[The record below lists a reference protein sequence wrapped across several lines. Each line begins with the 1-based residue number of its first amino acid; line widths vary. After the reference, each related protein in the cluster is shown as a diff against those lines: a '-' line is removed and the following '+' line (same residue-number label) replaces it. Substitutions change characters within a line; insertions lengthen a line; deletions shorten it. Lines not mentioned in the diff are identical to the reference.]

1 MRADPQPDWYVSAT
15 RDGKLP
21 PTPVE
26 TQWAS
31 GYAPAPQN
39 RPKKIM
45 KAVASFIGGA
55 TKFCC
60 GELRAHRGPEISR
73 DRPKRYR
80 RPIIESQLD
89 RLDKLRGFHAFTER
103 RPEMSVELTPQIDD
117 DIATVDAVVFVH
129 ERHAYHQQQN

>member
-1 MRADPQPDWYVSAT
+1 MGFGLCAGPSEPSQ
-15 RDGKLP
+15 
-21 PTPVE
+21 E
-26 TQWAS
+26 
-31 GYAPAPQN
+31 N
-39 RPKKIM
+39 HE
-45 KAVASFIGGA
+45 GGRIVHRRRGEV
-55 TKFCC
+55 CC
-60 GELRAHRGPEISR
+60 GELRAHRGPEVSR

-117 DIATVDAVVFVH
+117 DLATVDAVVFVH